1 MAKPAKKVVESPV
14 AAAPAVPVV
23 AEAELR
29 QILNDRQAVK
39 TLEASIRATKKRLDA
54 QELSVIARLRN
65 GGKVEG
71 SLACVVR
78 MVKGR
83 VAVSWKDV
91 AQKLAVKAGLLF
103 EQVEVEEHNAKE
115 ASLVPQP
122 SLEILSEAIEQY
134 TAK

>member
-1 MAKPAKKVVESPV
+1 MAKAAKKTVVETP
-14 AAAPAVPVV
+14 AAPAVAVV
-23 AEAELR
+23 TEAELR

-54 QELSVIARLRN
+54 QEQAIIAKLRG

-71 SLACVVR
+71 ALVCLVK

-103 EQVEVEEHNAKE
+103 EQVEVEERNAKE
-115 ASLVPQP
+115 AALVPEP
-122 SLEILSEAIEQY
+122 ELFIMDEAVEQY
-134 TAK
+134 AAQK